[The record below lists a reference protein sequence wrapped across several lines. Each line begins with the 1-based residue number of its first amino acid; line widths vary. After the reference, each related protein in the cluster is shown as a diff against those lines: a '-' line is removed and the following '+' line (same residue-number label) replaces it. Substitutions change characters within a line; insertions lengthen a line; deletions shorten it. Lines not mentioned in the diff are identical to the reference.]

1 MKLLPG
7 GLPIVMFALV
17 LPASAQT
24 VDPIVRQSVERII
37 ATYAEQFNKQDAA
50 GIAIQYTNDGVLF
63 SESPLGVLKSGPQ
76 MIAKNYERLF
86 KLGAN
91 HLDISLGRLA
101 PIGSD
106 VAIGIG
112 EYHVTGQGKNGP
124 IKIDGDWSAT
134 YVRDAGTWKIR
145 ILNAIQRPAAPAT
158 K

>member
-1 MKLLPG
+1 
-7 GLPIVMFALV
+7 
-17 LPASAQT
+17 
-24 VDPIVRQSVERII
+24 
-37 ATYAEQFNKQDAA
+37 
-50 GIAIQYTNDGVLF
+50 VLF

-91 HLDISLGRLA
+91 HLDISLGRL
-101 PIGSD
+101 
-106 VAIGIG
+106 AIGIG